1 MKKLLALVLALVMTL
16 GLATVGANAADF
28 KDDSNIEYKEAV
40 NVMNGIG
47 VIEGDDNGNF
57 NPKDTLTREQAA
69 KIVAYMM
76 LGKSGAD
83 SLSATVAPFSDV
95 AADRWSA
102 GAISYCATEGIIAG
116 LGDGTFNPT
125 GKLTGHQFAKML
137 LVALGYDPAFE
148 GLVGADWAVNTAK
161 LAVSADLEED
171 LTVVLSQEITRDQA
185 AMMAFNTLKAD
196 LVEYNGATN
205 VKTNDGTEVTVNAKR
220 EKSDKR
226 TNLYDNRGNDNED
239 KFCEVYF
246 KDLKLIDNGTNDFGE
261 PVNKWTYKNVT
272 ISEEAKIAEQVLV
285 GGVTYEDLY
294 AAIGSAATN
303 RVDNLDIYVDGA
315 KIYTLN
321 SLGGAKLDNQPVE
334 LADGTA
340 KKWVKDLDEDL
351 SWKDENNDGTA
362 NSAGTT
368 ASGLGLPTGN
378 GTVTSV
384 FVDHDTTNNDYDIT
398 ISVKHIYAGKVT
410 SVTEASGS
418 SARKVTISAKTN
430 PGETLT
436 GRTLDNE
443 FETTEFKKNDI
454 VLFTVADGTAA
465 AEAKIQSME
474 LATLVSGAEVTKT
487 SIEGQKPNKSVV
499 TAGGKDYKLNI
510 NVKAENKTGW
520 NAITE
525 FEAGDKFDL
534 YLDNNGLVVFAE
546 KTEEELNLANYVV
559 FTEGTKSTGSTTE
572 RPVGSGY
579 TLDGVKIT
587 DAKITKYE
595 GNSVTKWK
603 DGSANEIN
611 LYTVY
616 KYTKTSA
623 GDYELKKVDGSYTP
637 INLKTENYTSGAAS
651 LLGYTANAST
661 KLYVYDFN
669 GDKWSTY
676 TGVKNFP
683 GVDKTKGS
691 ALTVDTDGDGNNEY
705 TNNVYEAALV
715 KDSVIVAAVF
725 AHKHTDGTP
734 GSYAV
739 DSKVNASD
747 VIYVTSK
754 NYTTTKDG
762 DDTVYTFEAIKDGK
776 VTTVSTKNGN
786 VRDALKADQDLYIID
801 KYDGDYVDTVYSQ
814 KTDRPHDLTMPL
826 QSVDGG
832 SSKTQWGR
840 GVIGKGEDINTL
852 GVYTVDADVTSGT
865 FKVVL
870 KDTNGDD
877 VSVNAFV
884 TNSSTKFFEIT
895 KNGGV
900 TEKDAADFN
909 YDALTE
915 GEFSVIYNADDNVA
929 TYIFYQ
935 KV

>member
-28 KDDSNIEYKEAV
+28 KDESSIEYAEAV
-40 NVMNGIG
+40 NVMSGIG
-47 VIEGDDNGNF
+47 VIQGDDNGNF
-57 NPKDTLTREQAA
+57 NPKGTLTREQAA

-321 SLGGAKLDNQPVE
+321 SLGGAKLDNQNVRLE
-334 LADGTA
+334 DNTA

-351 SWKDENNDGTA
+351 SWR
-362 NSAGTT
+362 NSAGTAT
-368 ASGLGLPTGN
+368 ASSLALPTGN

-487 SIEGQKPNKSVV
+487 SVEGTKPNKSVV

-510 NVKAENKTGW
+510 NVKVDGTIAWAAINK
-520 NAITE
+520 
-525 FEAGDKFDL
+525 FEVGDKFDL

-546 KTEEELNLANYVV
+546 KTEEELNLANYLVLV
-559 FTEGTKSTGSTTE
+559 DGTMSTNSTTP
-572 RPVGSGY
+572 RPLASGY
-579 TLDGVKIT
+579 TLDGVKLT
-587 DAKITKYE
+587 DIKITKYD
-595 GNSVTKWK
+595 GNSLTNWNNIDLFK
-603 DGSANEIN
+603 
-611 LYTVY
+611 VY

-623 GDYELKKVDGSYTP
+623 GDYELKPVDGSYSAIDLRTAD
-637 INLKTENYTSGAAS
+637 YASGAAS
-651 LLGYTANAST
+651 LLGSTANAST

-683 GVDKTKGS
+683 GVDTTQG
-691 ALTVDTDGDGNNEY
+691 AAVTVDVNGTGSKTYG
-705 TNNVYEAALV
+705 NNVYEAALV
-715 KDSVIVAAVF
+715 KDSVVVAAVF
-725 AHKHTDGTP
+725 AHNHGGT
-734 GSYAV
+734 YAV
-739 DSKVNASD
+739 ESKVSAND

-754 NYTTTKDG
+754 NYTTSKDG
-762 DDTVYTFEAIKDGK
+762 DDTVYTFEVIKDGK
-776 VTTVSTKNGN
+776 LTTVSTKETG
-786 VRDALKADQDLYIID
+786 VRNLLANDQDLYIID
-801 KYDGDYVDTVYSQ
+801 KYDGDYVDTVY
-814 KTDRPHDLTMPL
+814 DRAGVKDAEDRLGVNRTGTLAALLP
-826 QSVDGG
+826 VDGVV
-832 SSKTQWGR
+832 STKTAWGR
-840 GVIGKGEDINTL
+840 SVIGAGLDIDTNN
-852 GVYTVDADVTSGT
+852 GAGQAVYTVDVDVTSGT
-865 FKVVL
+865 FKLVL

-877 VSVNAFV
+877 VSVDPFV

-915 GEFSVIYNADDNVA
+915 GEFSVIYDVDDSVA